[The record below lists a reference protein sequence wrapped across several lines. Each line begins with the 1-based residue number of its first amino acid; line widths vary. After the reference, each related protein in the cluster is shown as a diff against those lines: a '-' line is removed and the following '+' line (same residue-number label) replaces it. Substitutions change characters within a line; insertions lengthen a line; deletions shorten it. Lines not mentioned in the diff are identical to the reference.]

1 MRLAGAALAGG
12 TALGAGGLA
21 LAQHLMEQAKQPYAR
36 EMTQEAHARNN
47 IGGLR
52 GRGDGASVKD
62 LALYEGIRQG
72 LMAGEVT
79 GEEVYALVQ
88 GGKLPQRVV
97 ELLQDAI
104 DLGAYM
110 PRPGS

>member
-1 MRLAGAALAGG
+1 M
-12 TALGAGGLA
+12 
-21 LAQHLMEQAKQPYAR
+21 AQHLIEQSTPPWAR
-36 EMTQEAHARNN
+36 KMTQEDHARNN

-52 GRGDGASVKD
+52 ERGGGASVKD

-79 GEEVYALVQ
+79 GEEVYALVE

-97 ELLQDAI
+97 ELLRDAI
-104 DLGAYM
+104 DIGAYM
-110 PRPGS
+110 PIPGQRLA